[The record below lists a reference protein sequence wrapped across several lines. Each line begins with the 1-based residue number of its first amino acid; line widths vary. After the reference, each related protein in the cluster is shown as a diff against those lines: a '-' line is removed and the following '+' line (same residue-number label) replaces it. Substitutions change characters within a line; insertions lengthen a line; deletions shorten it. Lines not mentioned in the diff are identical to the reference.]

1 MNSEP
6 APLWSPPTQEEMQLR
21 LDKVRVLMAREEL
34 DYYVAAGTD
43 NIYYLTNFAYTPW
56 ERPFFLIIPA
66 HRRPYLVVPLLELNH
81 AEERVVLDL
90 DIRTYAEYPA
100 PADNSFAAALKD
112 LLPEDQRVGLE
123 SSLSLAVERV
133 MPGRRVVVDV
143 VDEARLVK
151 TPYEIGRI
159 AYTSMVLDEGWAE
172 VVKALKVGA
181 GVRSL
186 AGAGGRAMMAR
197 ISRDMPHL
205 NALVSRLNLMVWP
218 GALSAQPHSVPGL
231 QEVLSEGGP
240 HVVILGGRA
249 DGYAAELER
258 TFFLNEVPHEA
269 EEPFEVMLEAR
280 TRAFELVKPGVRAAE
295 VDAAVLDLLRKRGY
309 QDRVLHR
316 TGHGLGVTAHEP
328 PWIAVGGGHVLE
340 EGMVISIEP
349 GVYLPGM
356 GGFRHSDT
364 VLVTQRGCLA
374 LTQSPDLLDDLIY

>member
-21 LDKVRVLMAREEL
+21 LDKVRALMAREEL

-56 ERPFFLIIPA
+56 ERPFFLVIPA
-66 HRRPYLVVPLLELNH
+66 HRRPYLVVPLLELGH

-100 PADNSFAAALKD
+100 PPDHSFAAALGD
-112 LLPEDQRVGLE
+112 LLPEGQRVGLE

-133 MPGRRVVVDV
+133 MPGRHAVVDV

-159 AYTSMVLDEGWAE
+159 AYTSLVLDEGWAE
-172 VVKALKVGA
+172 AVKNLKVGA

-186 AGAGGRAMMAR
+186 AATGGRSMGAR
-197 ISRDMPHL
+197 ISRNMPHL
-205 NALVSRLNLMVWP
+205 NALVSRLNLTVWP
-218 GALSAQPHSVPGL
+218 GALSAQPHAVPGL
-231 QEVLSEGGP
+231 MHVLTEGGP
-240 HVVILGGRA
+240 HVVIVSGRA
-249 DGYAAELER
+249 DGYAAEMER
-258 TFFLNEVPHEA
+258 TFFLNEVPPAA
-269 EEPFEVMLEAR
+269 EEPFKVMFEAR
-280 TRAFELVKPGVRAAE
+280 MRAFELVRPGVRAADL
-295 VDAAVLDLLRKRGY
+295 DAAVLGLIAKRGF
-309 QDRVLHR
+309 QDRILHR

-328 PWIAVGGGHVLE
+328 PWIAVGGSHVLE
-340 EGMVISIEP
+340 EGMVVSIEP

-364 VLVTQRGCLA
+364 VLVTDHGCLA
-374 LTQSPDLLDDLIY
+374 LTRSPDLLDDLIY